1 MVGKYKLEVVGGEA
15 KEGEEMG
22 GGETMATWELDG
34 RETEREVFLVGRTDL
49 HHTHISTYIHTYQ
62 YIYYQYI
69 HTYVSVHTLVAALCL
84 VFSQKLASD
93 QLDKDEAL
101 LLTHSSCYTI
111 CCLWL

>member
-49 HHTHISTYIHTYQ
+49 HHTYRHTYKYIHTY
-62 YIYYQYI
+62 IPVHI
-69 HTYVSVHTLVAALCL
+69 LSVHTYIRICTYFGCSTLSGI
-84 VFSQKLASD
+84 FSKVS
-93 QLDKDEAL
+93 
-101 LLTHSSCYTI
+101 I
-111 CCLWL
+111 